1 MANNN
6 SSPAL
11 NETPAAQK
19 SSIWATVLQFKS
31 LLVTV
36 SLVGLLATN
45 VATIVNST
53 AHDWMHRFL
62 WTALSIGGD
71 LLANKAMGDSPK
83 VKADQNLKTQT
94 AELEAKNKQLVSANA
109 SQAKQLDELNVE
121 NKKLAQKLETNGKLA
136 KETVSKVHKRL
147 TEGVLRNIASLPS
160 ESVPF
165 VGIAFVIGATSMDIY
180 DACQTMKDFNALL
193 VRLGEG
199 DEKPDFCGQKTPS
212 VEEIKESIK
221 KRFRKKEA
229 S

>member
-1 MANNN
+1 MKHLLPRNLPSGPQFCN
-6 SSPAL
+6 L
-11 NETPAAQK
+11 NLCWLLSHLLDYLLQTWQPL
-19 SSIWATVLQFKS
+19 SIQLHTIGCTGFC
-31 LLVTV
+31 
-36 SLVGLLATN
+36 GLP
-45 VATIVNST
+45 
-53 AHDWMHRFL
+53 F
-62 WTALSIGGD
+62 SIGGD

-83 VKADQNLKTQT
+83 VKADQKLKTQT

-136 KETVSKVHKRL
+136 KETVSKVHRRL
-147 TEGVLRNIASLPS
+147 TESVLRNIASLPS

-199 DEKPDFCGQKTPS
+199 EEKPDFCGQKTPS